1 MYYEL
6 EQAGLI
12 CGTEEHKARYQLE
25 AQESAEGRRKALRQP
40 TKAMQDPQ
48 KNR

>member
-12 CGTEEHKARYQLE
+12 CGTEEHKARYRLE
-25 AQESAEGRRKALRQP
+25 AQDSAEERRKVLPP